1 MRKRKLT
8 YSYCQMHGIKQ
19 TRGRTFGQM
28 LEETTARHPDH
39 IAIIYQD
46 QKYTYRELQTAV
58 NSFAQALIN
67 LGLAREDKLGLL
79 LPDWPEYSIAL
90 YACAK
95 LGVIVSPMNPLY
107 RKMELLTVLNHLK
120 AKALIMPEEWRGFR
134 FVDLLEEIRKE
145 IPSLQQIVVKGKPGE
160 GMSSFDRLL
169 SFDWGNKYGLRFLK
183 KYLQEKAIEADD
195 ILEIAYTSG
204 TTGRPKGVV
213 QTHNTRMLHSVGIA
227 ERIKA
232 SEKDVWL
239 NMTPLFHTTG
249 NCVVQHTVFLTGGT
263 LILMGRYSP
272 ESSLR
277 ELERCRATI
286 AVGVPTMFID
296 LMNHPNFEKTD
307 VSSLRFALF
316 TGAPM
321 PPEVALQIVKK
332 FKCAILQGDG
342 TTECG
347 SNVLSLPDSPIEV
360 IAESPGPPLA
370 VGNEVK
376 IIDPETKRIIPV
388 GILGEICHRGPTN
401 FLGYYKDPE
410 LTAEAVDEKGWFK
423 SGDLGTMD
431 EEGNVRLKGRIKD
444 IIIRGGENIYATD
457 VESVLYIHPKVKEC
471 QVVGY
476 PDARLGEK
484 TMAFIIPQT
493 AGELLNRVEIYE
505 FMKDKT
511 VKYKIPDQVVMVEDF
526 PRTASGKVQKFKLRE
541 MAIQKMV
548 LSTKESAEP
557 PEMGRDH
564 AEMIE
569 RK

>member
-1 MRKRKLT
+1 
-8 YSYCQMHGIKQ
+8 
-19 TRGRTFGQM
+19 M
-28 LEETTARHPDH
+28 LEDTVARHPDR

-46 QKYTYRELQTAV
+46 RKYTYQEFQAAV

-67 LGLAREDKLGLL
+67 LGLSREDKLGLL

-107 RKMELLTVLNHLK
+107 RKMEVLTVLNHLE
-120 AKALIMPEEWRGFR
+120 AKALIIPEEWRDFR
-134 FVDLLEEIRKE
+134 FVDLLGEVRKE
-145 IPSLQQIVVKGKPGE
+145 IPSLQHILVKGKPGE
-160 GMSSFDRLL
+160 GMLSFDELL
-169 SFDWGNKYGLRFLK
+169 SFDWGKKFGPGFLK
-183 KYLQEKAIEADD
+183 KYLTENPVEADD
-195 ILEIAYTSG
+195 LLEIAYTSG

-213 QTHNTRMLHSVGIA
+213 ETHNTRMLHSVGIA
-227 ERIKA
+227 ERTKA
-232 SEKDVWL
+232 SEKDAWL

-249 NCVVQHTVFLTGGT
+249 NCVVQHTAFLTGGA
-263 LILMGRYSP
+263 LILLGRYST

-277 ELERCRATI
+277 QLERCRATI

-296 LMNHPNFEKTD
+296 LMNHPHFEKTD

-332 FKCAILQGDG
+332 FGCGILQGDG

-347 SNVLSLPDSPIEV
+347 SNVLSLPDSPVEL

-376 IIDPETKRIIPV
+376 IVDPNNRIVPV
-388 GILGEICHRGPTN
+388 GVAGEICHRGPTN
-401 FLGYYKDPE
+401 FLAYYKEPE
-410 LTAEAVDEKGWFK
+410 LTAAVVDRAGWFH

-431 EEGNVRLKGRIKD
+431 EEGNIRLKGRIKD
-444 IIIRGGENIYATD
+444 MIIRGGEN
-457 VESVLYIHPKVKEC
+457 LYPTEIEGILYTYPKVKEC

-484 TMAFIIPQT
+484 TVACIIPKN
-493 AGELLNRVEIYE
+493 AGEVVTREEVYE

-511 VKYKIPDQVVMVEDF
+511 ARFKIPDLVITMEDY

-541 MAIQKMV
+541 MAANV
-548 LSTKESAEP
+548 GE
-557 PEMGRDH
+557 
-564 AEMIE
+564 E
-569 RK
+569 RG